1 VPLSSSSIAWYRP
14 RGSDA
19 MQLGR

>member
-1 VPLSSSSIAWYRP
+1 VPLSPSGIAWYRP

-19 MQLGR
+19 VRLGR